1 MNDIIITKGNL
12 FSDRGAK
19 LNRMALEDMTRTLM
33 GTTDENIVEATLTQ
47 LWQQKENRFSHEYTY
62 EAKQEGNTLGLVTCY
77 PVKLL
82 NRLAWPTVK
91 QLLQIRKWP
100 LVLYAA
106 SHLQE
111 IWNLLN
117 LREGREDEFH
127 IGTIATAPESRGM
140 GVGTKLL
147 LHAED
152 VARQDGFSKMSLTV
166 KQKNVLAHKLY
177 QRMGYETVG
186 KIDKNP
192 FFLYR
197 MVKHLS

>member
-1 MNDIIITKGNL
+1 MHDIIIAKGNL
-12 FSDRGAK
+12 FSDRGSK
-19 LNRMALEDMTRTLM
+19 LNRMALDDAIKSLI
-33 GTTDENIVEATLTQ
+33 GTTDENIAEATLAQ
-47 LWQQKENRFSHEYTY
+47 LWREKGNRFSHEYTY
-62 EAKQEGNTLGLVTCY
+62 EAKQGDKTLGLITCY

-82 NRLAWPTVK
+82 NRLAWPTGK

-100 LVLYAA
+100 LVLYMV
-106 SHLQE
+106 SHLLE
-111 IWNLLN
+111 TWNLLN

-127 IGTIATAPESRGM
+127 IGTLATVPESRGM

-147 LHAED
+147 LYAED
-152 VARQDGFSKMSLTV
+152 VARQNGFSKMSLTV

-177 QRMGYETVG
+177 RRIGYETAER
-186 KIDKNP
+186 IDRNP